1 MLKPKAA
8 APAYPPPHFVAVG
21 DYRIAY
27 FTAGPRDGRP
37 LVLCHGLAAS
47 GLQFALDSR
56 FFAQHG
62 FRVIV
67 PDLRGHGRSTGPRE
81 YRHEDF
87 SIARLAKDMIAVL
100 DDASVAQTDWVGN
113 SLGGILALSLM
124 GSAPDRLNRFISFG
138 TAFALDVP
146 KVVVPFMQLGH
157 KIMGLELLARL
168 GAPMTCRGE
177 KGQAVI
183 YEMLRTLDAEAI
195 IHIARHVE
203 RYNLTANA
211 QNFDGPMLMIRGDLD
226 KAVNLALKSTLEA
239 MQTRDNFTLVDTK
252 NAGHCANL
260 DQPDNVRNTILDFL
274 N

>member
-1 MLKPKAA
+1 MLKPKAS
-8 APAYPPPHFVAVG
+8 APAYPPPHFVSVG

-27 FTAGPRDGRP
+27 FTAGPRNGRP

-47 GLQFALDSR
+47 GLQFATDAR

-87 SIARLAKDMIAVL
+87 GIARLAKDMIAVL
-100 DDASVAQTDWVGN
+100 DDAGVAQTDWVGN
-113 SLGGILALSLM
+113 SLGGILALFLM
-124 GSAPDRLNRFISFG
+124 GSTPERLNRFISFG
-138 TAFALDVP
+138 TALKLDVP
-146 KVVVPFMQLGH
+146 KLVVPFMQLGH
-157 KIMGLELLARL
+157 RIIGSEMLARL

-183 YEMLRTLDAEAI
+183 YEMLRTLDAEAV

-203 RYNLTANA
+203 RYDLTANA
-211 QNFDGPMLMIRGDLD
+211 VKFNRSMLMIRGSED
-226 KAVNLALKSTLEA
+226 KAVNMALKTDLEILRTL
-239 MQTRDNFTLVDTK
+239 DNFSLVDMQ

-260 DQPDNVRNTILDFL
+260 DQPDKVRHIILEFL
-274 N
+274 S

>member
-1 MLKPKAA
+1 MLRPKAA

-27 FTAGPRDGRP
+27 FTAGPHDGRP

-47 GLQFALDSR
+47 GLQFALDAR
-56 FFAQHG
+56 FFAQQG

-100 DDASVAQTDWVGN
+100 DDAGVMQTDWVGN
-113 SLGGILALSLM
+113 SLGGILALSVM
-124 GSAPDRLNRFISFG
+124 GSVPERLNRFVSFG

-146 KVVVPFMQLGH
+146 KIVVPFMQLGH
-157 KIMGLELLARL
+157 KIIGSELLARL

-177 KGQAVI
+177 RGQAVI
-183 YEMLRTLDAEAI
+183 YEMLRTLDMEAV

-203 RYNLTANA
+203 RYNLIENA
-211 QNFDGPMLMIRGDLD
+211 QKFDRPILMIRGSED
-226 KAVNLALKSTLEA
+226 KAVNKALKTDLEIMRA
-239 MQTRDNFTLVDTK
+239 QENFSLVDVQ

-260 DQPDNVRNTILDFL
+260 DQPDIVRRAILDFL